1 MVLIRVE
8 KSLGILNRVSEY
20 TFLTM
25 IFEERLKNEDV
36 YHIDIWE
43 KSISTSDKVL
53 KWEHVRHG

>member
-53 KWEHVRHG
+53 VEGAC

>member
-20 TFLTM
+20 TFLT